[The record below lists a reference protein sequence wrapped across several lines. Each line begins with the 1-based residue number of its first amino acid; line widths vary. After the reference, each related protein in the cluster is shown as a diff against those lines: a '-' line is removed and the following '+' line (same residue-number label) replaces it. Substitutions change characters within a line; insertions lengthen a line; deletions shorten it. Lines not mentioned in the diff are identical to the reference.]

1 MRRPAF
7 SESRKMGVHSA
18 KPSIWHLIQKEH
30 SDIPDFCALK
40 CFYNFEINS
49 MLEFL
54 HFKTTDEERKILVR
68 QLKSYMGFRTM
79 RTKKIIWSLCP

>member
-18 KPSIWHLIQKEH
+18 KLSIWHLIQKEH
-30 SDIPDFCALK
+30 SDISDFCALK

-54 HFKTTDEERKILVR
+54 HFKTIGSERKTSVR
-68 QLKSYMGFRTM
+68 QVIFCSRFSAMP
-79 RTKKIIWSLCP
+79 TKKLIWSQCP